1 LKEGE
6 KMGVFT
12 ALADNFLENEI
23 KKMNNEKET
32 KMVGEIAKML
42 DKVGKD
48 KENSE
53 NLEFKVQEKQ
63 KIRDRINRLCE
74 ENIWL

>member
-1 LKEGE
+1 MIGISE
-6 KMGVFT
+6 
-12 ALADNFLENEI
+12 AL

-48 KENSE
+48 KEISE

-63 KIRDRINRLCE
+63 KIRDRINKLCE

>member
-1 LKEGE
+1 MDFMIGISE
-6 KMGVFT
+6 
-12 ALADNFLENEI
+12 AL

-48 KENSE
+48 KEISE
-53 NLEFKVQEKQ
+53 NSEFKVQEKE